1 MQIETFI
8 ANAPKVELHVH
19 LEGAIPARTL
29 LKLAQKNNIALPVR
43 TLEEVKDWYQ
53 FRDFPDFNEKYIL
66 ISNCIQNS
74 DDIYLIGKEFL
85 EGQAAQHIVHS
96 EVTYTAYTHTKQW
109 RIPMLEQIS
118 ALMEASRWAE
128 QYLGVSM
135 RLIIDIA
142 RETAPHEGTLV
153 AKAAVAGM
161 AQGVVALGLG
171 GYEVGYPP
179 GRFVEAFELA
189 REAGLPRILH
199 AGETA
204 GASSIRQALEVGDPL
219 RIGHGVRC
227 LEDADLVAG
236 LRERQIPLEVCPTS
250 NVCLGLVPDMFHHP
264 LPRLLQENLFVTI
277 NSDDPALFSTSLI
290 QEYTRIQQTF
300 DYSISDLQ
308 KLMVNGVH
316 ASFLSQERKS
326 SLVQEIDMLAAREN

>member
-1 MQIETFI
+1 MPVETFI
-8 ANAPKVELHVH
+8 KNAPKVELHVH
-19 LEGAIPARTL
+19 LEGAIPAHTL
-29 LKLAQKNNIALPVR
+29 LKLAHKNNIALPVS
-43 TLEEVKDWYQ
+43 TLEEIREWYR

-66 ISNCIQNS
+66 ISNCIRNS

-85 EGQAAQHIVHS
+85 EGQAAQHIVYS

-128 QYLGVSM
+128 QHLGVGM

-142 RETAPHEGTLV
+142 RETAPHEGLWV
-153 AKAAVAGM
+153 AEAAVEGM
-161 AQGVVALGLG
+161 PQGVVALGLG

-179 GRFVEAFELA
+179 GRFVEAFALA

-204 GASSIRQALEVGDPL
+204 GAESIREALEVGDPL

-227 LEDADLVAG
+227 LEDAGLVAE
-236 LRERQIPLEVCPTS
+236 LRARQIPLEICPSS
-250 NVCLGLVPDMFHHP
+250 NVCLGVVPDMHHHP
-264 LPRLLQENLFVTI
+264 LPRLLQEGLFITI

-290 QEYTRIQQTF
+290 REYTRIRQAF
-300 DYSISDLQ
+300 DYDIGDLQ
-308 KLMVNGVH
+308 KLMVNGIQ
-316 ASFLSQERKS
+316 ASFLSPMQKS
-326 SLVQEIDMLAAREN
+326 SLLQEMDTLITREN

>member
-1 MQIETFI
+1 MPVDTFI
-8 ANAPKVELHVH
+8 KNAPKVELHVH
-19 LEGAIPARTL
+19 LEGAIPAHTL
-29 LKLAQKNNIALPVR
+29 LKLAHKNNIALPVS
-43 TLEEVKDWYQ
+43 TSEEIREWYR

-66 ISNCIQNS
+66 ISNCIRNS

-85 EGQAAQHIVHS
+85 EGQAAQHIVYS

-128 QYLGVSM
+128 QHLGVSM

-142 RETAPHEGTLV
+142 RETAPHEGLWV
-153 AKAAVAGM
+153 AEAAVEGM
-161 AQGVVALGLG
+161 PQGVVALGLG

-179 GRFVEAFELA
+179 GRFVEAFALA

-204 GASSIRQALEVGDPL
+204 GAESIREALEVGDPL

-227 LEDADLVAG
+227 LEDAGLVAE
-236 LRERQIPLEVCPTS
+236 LRARQIPLEICPSS
-250 NVCLGLVPDMFHHP
+250 NVCLGVVPDMHHHP
-264 LPRLLQENLFVTI
+264 LPRLLQEGLFITI

-290 QEYTRIQQTF
+290 REYTRIRRAF
-300 DYSISDLQ
+300 DYGIGDLQ
-308 KLMVNGVH
+308 KLMVNGIQ
-316 ASFLSQERKS
+316 ASCLSQEQKS
-326 SLVQEIDMLAAREN
+326 SLIQKVDALAAREN

>member
-142 RETAPHEGTLV
+142 RETAPHEGILV
-153 AKAAVAGM
+153 AKTAVAGM

-199 AGETA
+199 AGRSEE
-204 GASSIRQALEVGDPL
+204 RRVGKECRSRWSPY
-219 RIGHGVRC
+219 H
-227 LEDADLVAG
+227 
-236 LRERQIPLEVCPTS
+236 
-250 NVCLGLVPDMFHHP
+250 
-264 LPRLLQENLFVTI
+264 
-277 NSDDPALFSTSLI
+277 
-290 QEYTRIQQTF
+290 
-300 DYSISDLQ
+300 
-308 KLMVNGVH
+308 
-316 ASFLSQERKS
+316 
-326 SLVQEIDMLAAREN
+326 

>member
-153 AKAAVAGM
+153 AKAAVAGWRR
-161 AQGVVALGLG
+161 AWWHWGWVVT
-171 GYEVGYPP
+171 
-179 GRFVEAFELA
+179 RLA
-189 REAGLPRILH
+189 TP
-199 AGETA
+199 
-204 GASSIRQALEVGDPL
+204 
-219 RIGHGVRC
+219 
-227 LEDADLVAG
+227 LEDLWKPLSLPEKPGCRVSCM
-236 LRERQIPLEVCPTS
+236 LERPLEH
-250 NVCLGLVPDMFHHP
+250 LVSAKHWRWATVAH
-264 LPRLLQENLFVTI
+264 RTWR
-277 NSDDPALFSTSLI
+277 ALFGGCRSGG
-290 QEYTRIQQTF
+290 RIARTANPAGGMPYQQC
-300 DYSISDLQ
+300 
-308 KLMVNGVH
+308 
-316 ASFLSQERKS
+316 LSWIGARYVPPSPSAFVCRRICS
-326 SLVQEIDMLAAREN
+326 SL